1 MTNKMIP
8 VANPLA
14 QYHGCSKEI
23 QAAISRVLE
32 NGHYILGPEVEA
44 FEKEFASF
52 IGVEYAFGVG
62 SGTDA
67 LVIAL
72 KACGVQP
79 GDEVVTVSMT
89 AVATVAA
96 IELIGAL
103 PVFVDIDPLTRCMNP
118 SLIEAQITGRTRAI
132 IPVHLYG
139 QPASMHEICRIAK
152 KHGLAVIEDCAQAHG
167 AMIEERR
174 VGTFGDIAAFSF
186 YPTKNL
192 GAIGDGGAVVTSS
205 TELAEKCRLLRQY
218 GWKERYVSEI
228 PGMNTRLDELQA
240 AILRVKLARLDADNA
255 RRRLI
260 ADAYTESTNR
270 QILVPPPIVSGTTP
284 VMHLYVPECQ
294 QNRESIMNKLAE
306 SGISTAIHYPQPV
319 HLQPA
324 YLGRCQ
330 GSKKLP
336 ITESVSTRIL
346 SLPMYPELT
355 EQQISRICKALRF

>member
-1 MTNKMIP
+1 MTHKMIP
-8 VANPLA
+8 VASPLA
-14 QYHGCSKEI
+14 QYRAVS
-23 QAAISRVLE
+23 AAIQSALSRVLE
-32 NGHYILGPEVEA
+32 NGYYVLGPEVET
-44 FEKEFASF
+44 FEREFAYY
-52 IGVEYAFGVG
+52 IGAAHCLGVG

-79 GDEVVTVSMT
+79 GDEVITVSMT

-96 IELIGAL
+96 IEIAGAV

-118 SLIEAQITGRTRAI
+118 ALIEAQITGRTRAI

-139 QPASMHEICRIAK
+139 QPASMYEICAISK

-167 AMIEERR
+167 AMIGDRR

-205 TELAEKCRLLRQY
+205 SEIAEKCRLLRQY

-240 AILRVKLARLDADNA
+240 AILRVKLARLDDDNA
-255 RRRLI
+255 ARRAI
-260 ADAYTESTNR
+260 AAAYTDAINS
-270 QILVPPPIVSGTTP
+270 LMMCPPSSVPGTIP
-284 VMHLYVPECQ
+284 VMHLYVVECLHE
-294 QNRESIMNKLAE
+294 RSFIVKKLAE
-306 SGISTAIHYPQPV
+306 SGIATAVHYPQPV

-324 YLGRCQ
+324 YLGRCR
-330 GSKKLP
+330 GGESLSVTEG
-336 ITESVSTRIL
+336 ITGRIL
-346 SLPMYPELT
+346 SLPMYPELIQ
-355 EQQISRICKALRF
+355 QQIDRICAALRF